1 MGANTILLTLACSA
15 MAHLVMTCVMALYA
29 RHKVQYLSLAW
40 IDGIFSAIL
49 IGAAVSSG
57 MIPGGQPGILNPLM
71 MIMLVVGCFLQSIY
85 PLSIPMPGYLQWG
98 RMWKYAT
105 PAIVL
110 IVIYL
115 LAFLVGENM
124 EEFYTFAEVR
134 ENLFSLSMLL
144 RLAAFLLALFYIFN
158 IFMLPRLMVRHPNVP
173 RYLKGYCIVLSFS
186 AAYYLVVCI
195 VYDATLLMVY
205 VVIFTLLNMYLS
217 LRELETMAMSLP
229 RPAIEGVDGQTGEQT
244 GEEASESESDEAT
257 AKGSAREDFNEANL
271 QRYHRIEAWM
281 QKNRAAWTESTFG
294 RDQLCREVGLN
305 RHLLLQSVRSQGH
318 NNVHEYINRY
328 RVEELKRMIRHGEVA
343 TIGET
348 VDAGFGT
355 VTTARSAFKRAEGIT
370 LDEYMLQHGAK
381 IRRNNFS

>member
-29 RHKVQYLSLAW
+29 RHRVQYLSLAW
-40 IDGIFSAIL
+40 INGIFTAIL
-49 IGAAVSSG
+49 IGAAVISG
-57 MIPGGQPGILNPLM
+57 MIPSGQPGILNPLM

-98 RMWKYAT
+98 RMWKYAS

-110 IVIYL
+110 IIIYL

-134 ENLFSLSMLL
+134 EHLFSLSMLL
-144 RLAAFLLALFYIFN
+144 RLAAFLLALFYVFN
-158 IFMLPRLMVRHPNVP
+158 IFMLPRLMVRHPSVP

-186 AAYYLVVCI
+186 AVFYLVVCI
-195 VYDATLLMVY
+195 VYDPTLLMVY
-205 VVIFTLLNMYLS
+205 VVIFTLLNMYLA
-217 LRELETMAMSLP
+217 LRVLETMAMTLP
-229 RPAIEGVDGQTGEQT
+229 HPVIEAVEDIAEETPMAEA
-244 GEEASESESDEAT
+244 EEAADEGDKSE
-257 AKGSAREDFNEANL
+257 REDFNEANL
-271 QRYHRIEAWM
+271 QRYHRLEAWM

-305 RHLLLQSVRSQGH
+305 RHLVLQSVRSQGH

-328 RVEELKRMIRHGEVA
+328 RIEELKRLILRGEVA
-343 TIGET
+343 TVGES

-355 VTTARSAFKRAEGIT
+355 VATARSCFKKMEGIR
-370 LDEYMLQHGAK
+370 LDDYMALRGAK
-381 IRRNNFS
+381 ARVKS

>member
-29 RHKVQYLSLAW
+29 RHRVQYLSLAW
-40 IDGIFSAIL
+40 INGIFSAIL
-49 IGAAVSSG
+49 IGAAVISG
-57 MIPGGQPGILNPLM
+57 MIPSGQPGILNPLM

-98 RMWKYAT
+98 RMWKYAS

-110 IVIYL
+110 IIIYL

-134 ENLFSLSMLL
+134 EHLFSLSMLL
-144 RLAAFLLALFYIFN
+144 RLAAFLLALFYVFN
-158 IFMLPRLMVRHPNVP
+158 IFMLPRLMVRHPSVP

-186 AAYYLVVCI
+186 AVFYLVVCI
-195 VYDATLLMVY
+195 VYDPTLLMVY
-205 VVIFTLLNMYLS
+205 VVIFTLLNMYLA
-217 LRELETMAMSLP
+217 LRALETMAMTLP
-229 RPAIEGVDGQTGEQT
+229 HPVIEAVEDIAEETPMAEA
-244 GEEASESESDEAT
+244 EEAADEGDKSE
-257 AKGSAREDFNEANL
+257 REDFNEANL
-271 QRYHRIEAWM
+271 QRYHRLEAWM

-294 RDQLCREVGLN
+294 RDQRCREVGLN
-305 RHLLLQSVRSQGH
+305 RHLVLQSVRSQGH

-328 RVEELKRMIRHGEVA
+328 RIEELKRLILRGEVA
-343 TIGET
+343 TVGES

-355 VTTARSAFKRAEGIT
+355 VATARSCFKKMEGIR
-370 LDEYMLQHGAK
+370 LDDYMALRGAK
-381 IRRNNFS
+381 ARVKS

>member
-29 RHKVQYLSLAW
+29 RHRVQYLSLAW
-40 IDGIFSAIL
+40 INGIFTVIL
-49 IGAAVSSG
+49 IGAAVISG
-57 MIPGGQPGILNPLM
+57 MIPSGQPGILNPLM

-98 RMWKYAT
+98 RMWKYAS

-110 IVIYL
+110 IIIYL

-134 ENLFSLSMLL
+134 EHLFSLSMLL
-144 RLAAFLLALFYIFN
+144 RLAAFLLALFYVFN
-158 IFMLPRLMVRHPNVP
+158 IFMLPRLMVRHPSVP

-186 AAYYLVVCI
+186 AVFYLVVCI
-195 VYDATLLMVY
+195 VYDPTLLMVY
-205 VVIFTLLNMYLS
+205 VVIFTLLNMYLA
-217 LRELETMAMSLP
+217 LRALETMAMTLP
-229 RPAIEGVDGQTGEQT
+229 HPVIEAVEDIAEETPMAEA
-244 GEEASESESDEAT
+244 EEAADEGDKSE
-257 AKGSAREDFNEANL
+257 REDFNEANL
-271 QRYHRIEAWM
+271 QRYHRLEAWM

-305 RHLLLQSVRSQGH
+305 RHLVLQSVRSQGH

-328 RVEELKRMIRHGEVA
+328 RIEELKRLILRGEVA
-343 TIGET
+343 TVGES

-355 VTTARSAFKRAEGIT
+355 VATARSCFKKMEGIR
-370 LDEYMLQHGAK
+370 LDDYMALRGAK
-381 IRRNNFS
+381 ARVKS

>member
-29 RHKVQYLSLAW
+29 RHRVQYLSLAW
-40 IDGIFSAIL
+40 INGIFSAIL
-49 IGAAVSSG
+49 IGAAVISG
-57 MIPGGQPGILNPLM
+57 MIPSGQPGILNPLM

-98 RMWKYAT
+98 RMWKYAS

-110 IVIYL
+110 IIIYL

-144 RLAAFLLALFYIFN
+144 RLAAFLLALFYVFN
-158 IFMLPRLMVRHPNVP
+158 IFMLPRLMVRHPSVP

-186 AAYYLVVCI
+186 AVFYLVVCI
-195 VYDATLLMVY
+195 VYDPTLLMVY
-205 VVIFTLLNMYLS
+205 VVIFTLLNMYLA
-217 LRELETMAMSLP
+217 LRALETMAMTLP
-229 RPAIEGVDGQTGEQT
+229 HPVIEAVEDIAEETLMAEA
-244 GEEASESESDEAT
+244 EEAADEDGKSE
-257 AKGSAREDFNEANL
+257 REDFNEANL
-271 QRYHRIEAWM
+271 QRYHRLEAWM

-305 RHLLLQSVRSQGH
+305 RHLVLQSVRSQGH

-328 RVEELKRMIRHGEVA
+328 RIEELKRLILRGEVA
-343 TIGET
+343 TVGES

-355 VTTARSAFKRAEGIT
+355 VATARSCFKKMEGIR
-370 LDEYMLQHGAK
+370 LDDYMALRGAK
-381 IRRNNFS
+381 ARVKS

>member
-1 MGANTILLTLACSA
+1 

-29 RHKVQYLSLAW
+29 RHRVQYLSLAW
-40 IDGIFSAIL
+40 INGIFSAIL
-49 IGAAVSSG
+49 IGAAVISG
-57 MIPGGQPGILNPLM
+57 MIPSGQPGILNPLM

-98 RMWKYAT
+98 RMWKYAS

-110 IVIYL
+110 IIIYL

-134 ENLFSLSMLL
+134 EHLFSLSMLL
-144 RLAAFLLALFYIFN
+144 RLAAFLLALFYVFN
-158 IFMLPRLMVRHPNVP
+158 IFMLPRLMVRHPSVP

-186 AAYYLVVCI
+186 ALFYLAVCI
-195 VYDATLLMVY
+195 VYDPTLLMVY
-205 VVIFTLLNMYLS
+205 VVIFTLLNMYLA
-217 LRELETMAMSLP
+217 LRALETMAMTLP
-229 RPAIEGVDGQTGEQT
+229 HPVIEAVEDIAEETPMAEAEGE
-244 GEEASESESDEAT
+244 ADEGD
-257 AKGSAREDFNEANL
+257 KSGREDFNEANL
-271 QRYHRIEAWM
+271 QRYHRLEAWM

-305 RHLLLQSVRSQGH
+305 RHLVLQSVRSQGH

-328 RVEELKRMIRHGEVA
+328 RIEELKRLILRGEVA
-343 TIGET
+343 TVGES

-355 VTTARSAFKRAEGIT
+355 VATARSCFKKMEGIR
-370 LDEYMLQHGAK
+370 LDDYMALRGAK
-381 IRRNNFS
+381 ARVKS

>member
-29 RHKVQYLSLAW
+29 RHRVQYLSLAW
-40 IDGIFSAIL
+40 INGIFSAIL
-49 IGAAVSSG
+49 IGAAVISG
-57 MIPGGQPGILNPLM
+57 MIPSGQPGILNPLM

-98 RMWKYAT
+98 RMWKYAS

-110 IVIYL
+110 IIIYL

-134 ENLFSLSMLL
+134 EHLFSLSMLL
-144 RLAAFLLALFYIFN
+144 RLAAFLLALFYVFN
-158 IFMLPRLMVRHPNVP
+158 IFMLPRLMVRHPSVP

-186 AAYYLVVCI
+186 AVFYLAVCI
-195 VYDATLLMVY
+195 VYDPTLLMVY
-205 VVIFTLLNMYLS
+205 VVIFTLLNMYLA
-217 LRELETMAMSLP
+217 LRALETMAMTLP
-229 RPAIEGVDGQTGEQT
+229 HPVIEAVEDIAEETLMAEA
-244 GEEASESESDEAT
+244 EEAADEDGKSE
-257 AKGSAREDFNEANL
+257 REDFNEANL
-271 QRYHRIEAWM
+271 QRYHRLEAWM

-305 RHLLLQSVRSQGH
+305 RHLVLQSVRSQGH

-328 RVEELKRMIRHGEVA
+328 RIEELKRLILRGEVA
-343 TIGET
+343 TVGES

-355 VTTARSAFKRAEGIT
+355 VATARSCFKKMEGIR
-370 LDEYMLQHGAK
+370 LDDYMALRGAK
-381 IRRNNFS
+381 ARVKS

>member
-29 RHKVQYLSLAW
+29 RHRVQYLSLAW
-40 IDGIFSAIL
+40 INGIFSAIL
-49 IGAAVSSG
+49 IGAAVISG
-57 MIPGGQPGILNPLM
+57 MIPSGQPGILNPLM

-98 RMWKYAT
+98 RMWKYAS

-110 IVIYL
+110 IIIYL

-134 ENLFSLSMLL
+134 EHLFSLSMLL
-144 RLAAFLLALFYIFN
+144 RLAAFLLALFYVFN
-158 IFMLPRLMVRHPNVP
+158 IFMLPRLMVRHPSVP

-186 AAYYLVVCI
+186 AVFYLVVCI
-195 VYDATLLMVY
+195 VYDPTLLMVY
-205 VVIFTLLNMYLS
+205 VVIFTLLNMYLA
-217 LRELETMAMSLP
+217 LRALETMAMTLP
-229 RPAIEGVDGQTGEQT
+229 HPVIEAVEDIAEETPMAEA
-244 GEEASESESDEAT
+244 EEAADEGDKSE
-257 AKGSAREDFNEANL
+257 REDFNEANL
-271 QRYHRIEAWM
+271 QRYHRLEAWM

-305 RHLLLQSVRSQGH
+305 RHLVLQSVRSQGH

-328 RVEELKRMIRHGEVA
+328 RIEELKRLILRGEVA
-343 TIGET
+343 TVGES

-355 VTTARSAFKRAEGIT
+355 VATARSCFKKMEGIR
-370 LDEYMLQHGAK
+370 LDDYMALRGAK
-381 IRRNNFS
+381 ARVKS

>member
-29 RHKVQYLSLAW
+29 RHRVQYLSLAW
-40 IDGIFSAIL
+40 INGIFTVIL
-49 IGAAVSSG
+49 IGAAVISG
-57 MIPGGQPGILNPLM
+57 MIPSGQPGILNPLM
-71 MIMLVVGCFLQSIY
+71 MIMLVVGCFLQSVY

-98 RMWKYAT
+98 RMWKYAS

-110 IVIYL
+110 IIIYL

-134 ENLFSLSMLL
+134 EHLFSLSMLL
-144 RLAAFLLALFYIFN
+144 RLAAFLLALFYVFN
-158 IFMLPRLMVRHPNVP
+158 IFMLPRLMVRHPSVP

-186 AAYYLVVCI
+186 AVFYLVVCI
-195 VYDATLLMVY
+195 VYDPTLLMVY
-205 VVIFTLLNMYLS
+205 VVIFTLLNMYLA
-217 LRELETMAMSLP
+217 LRVLETMAMTLP
-229 RPAIEGVDGQTGEQT
+229 HPVIEAVEDIAEETPMAEA
-244 GEEASESESDEAT
+244 EEAADEGDKSE
-257 AKGSAREDFNEANL
+257 REDFNEANL
-271 QRYHRIEAWM
+271 QRYHRLEAWM

-305 RHLLLQSVRSQGH
+305 RHLVLQSVRSQGH

-328 RVEELKRMIRHGEVA
+328 RIEELKRLILRGEVA
-343 TIGET
+343 TVGES

-355 VTTARSAFKRAEGIT
+355 VATARSCFKKMEGIR
-370 LDEYMLQHGAK
+370 LDDYMALRGAK
-381 IRRNNFS
+381 ARVKS

>member
-1 MGANTILLTLACSA
+1 MSANVILLMLSCSA

-40 IDGIFSAIL
+40 INGIFAAIL
-49 IGAAVSSG
+49 TGAALVSNL
-57 MIPGGQPGILNPLM
+57 IAEGQPGIMNPLM

-98 RMWKYAT
+98 RMWKYAS

-124 EEFYTFAEVR
+124 EEFRTFADVR

-144 RLAAFLLALFYIFN
+144 RLAAFLLSLFYVVNMFL
-158 IFMLPRLMVRHPNVP
+158 LPRRLVRHPNVP
-173 RYLKGYCIVLSFS
+173 RYMLGYCTVLGLS
-186 AAYYLVVCI
+186 AVYYMGVCI
-195 VYDATLLMVY
+195 VFNPIMLMAY
-205 VVIFTLLNMYLS
+205 IAIFTLLNMYLA
-217 LRELETMAMSLP
+217 LRALETMAISLP
-229 RPAIEGVDGQTGEQT
+229 RPVIERV
-244 GEEASESESDEAT
+244 EET
-257 AKGSAREDFNEANL
+257 AEEVPAVEVVEEKEIHKKEIEDFNEANL
-271 QRYHRIEAWM
+271 QRYHRLEAWM

-305 RHLLLQSVRSQGH
+305 RHLVLQSVRSQGH

-328 RVEELKRMIRHGEVA
+328 RIEELKRMILRGEVA
-343 TIGET
+343 TIGEV

-355 VTTARSAFKRAEGIT
+355 VVTARSCFKKMEGQR
-370 LDEYMLQHGAK
+370 LDEFMALHGAK
-381 IRRNNFS
+381 VRS

>member
-29 RHKVQYLSLAW
+29 RHRVQYLSLAW
-40 IDGIFSAIL
+40 INGIFSAIL
-49 IGAAVSSG
+49 IGAAVISG
-57 MIPGGQPGILNPLM
+57 MIPSGQPGILNPLM

-98 RMWKYAT
+98 RMWKYAS

-110 IVIYL
+110 IIIYL

-134 ENLFSLSMLL
+134 EHLFSLSMLL
-144 RLAAFLLALFYIFN
+144 RLAAFLLSLFYVFN
-158 IFMLPRLMVRHPNVP
+158 IFMLPRLMVRHPSVP

-186 AAYYLVVCI
+186 AVFYLAVCI
-195 VYDATLLMVY
+195 VYDPTLLMVY
-205 VVIFTLLNMYLS
+205 VVIFTLLNMYLA
-217 LRELETMAMSLP
+217 LRALETMAMTLP
-229 RPAIEGVDGQTGEQT
+229 HPVIEAVEDIAEETPMAEA
-244 GEEASESESDEAT
+244 EEAADEGDKSE
-257 AKGSAREDFNEANL
+257 REDFNEANL
-271 QRYHRIEAWM
+271 QRYHRLEAWM

-305 RHLLLQSVRSQGH
+305 RHLVLQSVRSQGH

-328 RVEELKRMIRHGEVA
+328 RIEELKRLILRGEVA
-343 TIGET
+343 TVGES

-355 VTTARSAFKRAEGIT
+355 VATARSCFKKMEGIR
-370 LDEYMLQHGAK
+370 LDDYMALRGAK
-381 IRRNNFS
+381 ARVKS

>member
-29 RHKVQYLSLAW
+29 RHRVQYLSLAW
-40 IDGIFSAIL
+40 INGIFSAIL
-49 IGAAVSSG
+49 IGAAVISG
-57 MIPGGQPGILNPLM
+57 MIPSGQPGILNPLM

-98 RMWKYAT
+98 RMWKYAS

-110 IVIYL
+110 IIIYL

-134 ENLFSLSMLL
+134 EHLFSLSMLL
-144 RLAAFLLALFYIFN
+144 RLAAFLLALFYVFN
-158 IFMLPRLMVRHPNVP
+158 IFMLPRLLVRHPSVP

-186 AAYYLVVCI
+186 AVFYLVVCI
-195 VYDATLLMVY
+195 VYDPTLLMVY
-205 VVIFTLLNMYLS
+205 VVIFTLLNMYLA
-217 LRELETMAMSLP
+217 LRALETMAMTLP
-229 RPAIEGVDGQTGEQT
+229 HPVIEAVEDIAEETPMAEA
-244 GEEASESESDEAT
+244 EEAADEGDKSE
-257 AKGSAREDFNEANL
+257 REDFNEANL
-271 QRYHRIEAWM
+271 QRYHRLEAWM

-305 RHLLLQSVRSQGH
+305 RHLVLQSVRSQGH

-328 RVEELKRMIRHGEVA
+328 RIEELKRLILRGEVA
-343 TIGET
+343 TVGES

-355 VTTARSAFKRAEGIT
+355 VATARSCFKKMEGIR
-370 LDEYMLQHGAK
+370 LDDYMALRGAK
-381 IRRNNFS
+381 ARVKS

>member
-29 RHKVQYLSLAW
+29 RHRVQYLSLAW
-40 IDGIFSAIL
+40 INGIFSAIL
-49 IGAAVSSG
+49 IGAAVISG
-57 MIPGGQPGILNPLM
+57 MIPSGQPGILNPLM

-98 RMWKYAT
+98 RMWKYAS

-110 IVIYL
+110 IIIYL

-124 EEFYTFAEVR
+124 EEFYAFAEVR
-134 ENLFSLSMLL
+134 EHLFSLSMLL
-144 RLAAFLLALFYIFN
+144 RLAAFLLALFYVFN
-158 IFMLPRLMVRHPNVP
+158 IFMLPRLMVRHPSVP

-186 AAYYLVVCI
+186 AVFYLVVCI
-195 VYDATLLMVY
+195 VYDPTLLMVY
-205 VVIFTLLNMYLS
+205 VVIFTLLNMYLA
-217 LRELETMAMSLP
+217 LRALETMAMTLP
-229 RPAIEGVDGQTGEQT
+229 HPVIEAVEDIAEETPMAEA
-244 GEEASESESDEAT
+244 EEATDEDGKSE
-257 AKGSAREDFNEANL
+257 REDFNEANL
-271 QRYHRIEAWM
+271 QRYHRLEAWM

-305 RHLLLQSVRSQGH
+305 RHLVLQSVRSQGH

-328 RVEELKRMIRHGEVA
+328 RIEELKRLILRGEVA
-343 TIGET
+343 TVGES

-355 VTTARSAFKRAEGIT
+355 VATARSCFKKMEGIR
-370 LDEYMLQHGAK
+370 LDDYMALRGAK
-381 IRRNNFS
+381 ARVKS

>member
-29 RHKVQYLSLAW
+29 RHRVQYLSLAW
-40 IDGIFSAIL
+40 INGIFTVIL
-49 IGAAVSSG
+49 IGAAVISG
-57 MIPGGQPGILNPLM
+57 MIPSGQPGILNPLM

-98 RMWKYAT
+98 RMWKYAS

-110 IVIYL
+110 IIIYL

-134 ENLFSLSMLL
+134 EHLFSLSMLL
-144 RLAAFLLALFYIFN
+144 RLAAFLLALFYVFN
-158 IFMLPRLMVRHPNVP
+158 IFMLPRLMVRHPSVP

-186 AAYYLVVCI
+186 ALFYLVVCI
-195 VYDATLLMVY
+195 VYDPTLLMVY
-205 VVIFTLLNMYLS
+205 VVIFTLLNMYLA
-217 LRELETMAMSLP
+217 LRALETMAMTLP
-229 RPAIEGVDGQTGEQT
+229 HPVIEAVEDIAEETPMAEA
-244 GEEASESESDEAT
+244 EEAADEGDKSE
-257 AKGSAREDFNEANL
+257 REDFNEANL
-271 QRYHRIEAWM
+271 QRYHRLEAWM

-305 RHLLLQSVRSQGH
+305 RHLVLQSVRSQGH

-328 RVEELKRMIRHGEVA
+328 RIEELKRLILRGEVA
-343 TIGET
+343 TVGES

-355 VTTARSAFKRAEGIT
+355 VATARSCFKKMEGIR
-370 LDEYMLQHGAK
+370 LDDYMALRGAK
-381 IRRNNFS
+381 ARVKS

>member
-29 RHKVQYLSLAW
+29 RHRVQYLSLAW
-40 IDGIFSAIL
+40 INGIFTAIL
-49 IGAAVSSG
+49 IGAAVISG
-57 MIPGGQPGILNPLM
+57 MIPSGQPGILNPLM
-71 MIMLVVGCFLQSIY
+71 MIMLVVGCFLQSVY

-98 RMWKYAT
+98 RMWKYAS

-110 IVIYL
+110 IIIYL

-134 ENLFSLSMLL
+134 EHLFSLSMLL
-144 RLAAFLLALFYIFN
+144 RLAAFLLALFYVFN
-158 IFMLPRLMVRHPNVP
+158 IFMLPRLMVRHPSVP

-186 AAYYLVVCI
+186 AVFYLVVCI
-195 VYDATLLMVY
+195 VYDPTLLMVY
-205 VVIFTLLNMYLS
+205 VVIFTLLNMYLA
-217 LRELETMAMSLP
+217 LRVLETMAMTLP
-229 RPAIEGVDGQTGEQT
+229 HPVIEAVEDIAEETPMAEA
-244 GEEASESESDEAT
+244 EEAADEGDKSE
-257 AKGSAREDFNEANL
+257 REDFNEANL
-271 QRYHRIEAWM
+271 QRYHRLEAWM

-305 RHLLLQSVRSQGH
+305 RHLVLQSVRSQGH

-328 RVEELKRMIRHGEVA
+328 RIEELKRLILRGEVA
-343 TIGET
+343 TVGES

-355 VTTARSAFKRAEGIT
+355 VATARSCFKKMEGIR
-370 LDEYMLQHGAK
+370 LDDYMALRGAK
-381 IRRNNFS
+381 ARVKS

>member
-57 MIPGGQPGILNPLM
+57 MIPGGKPGILNPIM

-98 RMWKYAT
+98 RMWKYAS

-110 IVIYL
+110 IIIYL
-115 LAFLVGENM
+115 LAFMVGENM

-134 ENLFSLSMLL
+134 EHLFSFSMLL
-144 RLAAFLLALFYIFN
+144 RLAAFLMALFYVFN

-173 RYLKGYCIVLSFS
+173 RYLKGYCMVLSLS
-186 AAYYLVVCI
+186 AVFYLVVCI
-195 VYDATLLMVY
+195 VYDPTLLMVY

-217 LRELETMAMSLP
+217 LRALETMAMSLP
-229 RPAIEGVDGQTGEQT
+229 RPAIEGMEEMA
-244 GEEASESESDEAT
+244 EEAPVAEVAAEESG
-257 AKGSAREDFNEANL
+257 KNKREDFNEANL
-271 QRYHRIEAWM
+271 QRYHRLEAWM

-305 RHLLLQSVRSQGH
+305 RHLVLQSVRSQGH

-328 RVEELKRMIRHGEVA
+328 RIEELKRMILRGEVA
-343 TIGET
+343 TVGESI
-348 VDAGFGT
+348 DAGFGT
-355 VTTARSAFKRAEGIT
+355 VATARSCFKKMEGIR
-370 LDEYMLQHGAK
+370 LDEYMALRGAK
-381 IRRNNFS
+381 ARA

>member
-1 MGANTILLTLACSA
+1 MSANTILLTLACSA

-29 RHKVQYLSLAW
+29 RHRVQYLSLAW
-40 IDGIFSAIL
+40 INGIFSAIL
-49 IGAAVSSG
+49 LGAAICSG
-57 MIPGGQPGILNPLM
+57 MIPDGQPGILNPMM
-71 MIMLVVGCFLQSIY
+71 MIMLVVGCFLQSLY

-98 RMWKYAT
+98 RMWKYAS

-124 EEFYTFAEVR
+124 EEFRTFADVR
-134 ENLFSLSMLL
+134 DSLFSLSMLL
-144 RLAAFLLALFYIFN
+144 RLAAFLLALFYVFN

-186 AAYYLVVCI
+186 AVFYLVVCI
-195 VYDATLLMVY
+195 IYDPTLLMIY
-205 VVIFTLLNMYLS
+205 VVLFTLLNMYLS
-217 LRELETMAMSLP
+217 LRTLETMAMTLP
-229 RPAIEGVDGQTGEQT
+229 RPAIEGVEETAPEQPEVAEPVPADEEEMAAQTAE
-244 GEEASESESDEAT
+244 
-257 AKGSAREDFNEANL
+257 REDFNEANL

-305 RHLLLQSVRSQGH
+305 RHLVLQSVRSQGH
-318 NNVHEYINRY
+318 NNTHEYINRY

-355 VTTARSAFKRAEGIT
+355 VTTARSAFLRAEGIT
-370 LDEYMLQHGAK
+370 LDEYMVQHGAR
-381 IRRNNFS
+381 IRRNY

>member
-29 RHKVQYLSLAW
+29 RHRVQYLSLAW
-40 IDGIFSAIL
+40 INGIFSAIL
-49 IGAAVSSG
+49 IGAAVISG
-57 MIPGGQPGILNPLM
+57 MIPSGQPGILNPLM

-98 RMWKYAT
+98 RMWRYAS

-110 IVIYL
+110 IIIYL

-134 ENLFSLSMLL
+134 EHLFSLSMLL
-144 RLAAFLLALFYIFN
+144 RLAAFLLALFYVFN
-158 IFMLPRLMVRHPNVP
+158 IFMLPRLMVRHPSVP

-186 AAYYLVVCI
+186 AVFYLVVCI
-195 VYDATLLMVY
+195 VYDPTLLMVY
-205 VVIFTLLNMYLS
+205 VVIFTLLNMYLA
-217 LRELETMAMSLP
+217 LRALETMAMTLP
-229 RPAIEGVDGQTGEQT
+229 HPVIEAVEDLAEETPMAEA
-244 GEEASESESDEAT
+244 EEAADEGDKSE
-257 AKGSAREDFNEANL
+257 REDFNEANL
-271 QRYHRIEAWM
+271 QRYHRLEAWM

-305 RHLLLQSVRSQGH
+305 RHLVLQSVRSQGH

-328 RVEELKRMIRHGEVA
+328 RIEELKRLILRGEVA
-343 TIGET
+343 TVGES

-355 VTTARSAFKRAEGIT
+355 VATARSCFKKMEGIR
-370 LDEYMLQHGAK
+370 LDDYMALRGAK
-381 IRRNNFS
+381 ARVKS

>member
-29 RHKVQYLSLAW
+29 RHRVQYLSLAW
-40 IDGIFSAIL
+40 INGIFTAIL
-49 IGAAVSSG
+49 IGAAVISG
-57 MIPGGQPGILNPLM
+57 MIPSGQPGILNPLM

-98 RMWKYAT
+98 RMWKYAS

-110 IVIYL
+110 IIIYL

-134 ENLFSLSMLL
+134 EHLFSLSMLL
-144 RLAAFLLALFYIFN
+144 RLAAFLLALFYVFN
-158 IFMLPRLMVRHPNVP
+158 IFMLPRLMVRHPSVP

-186 AAYYLVVCI
+186 AVFYLVVCI
-195 VYDATLLMVY
+195 VYDPTLLMVY
-205 VVIFTLLNMYLS
+205 VVIFTLLNMYLA
-217 LRELETMAMSLP
+217 LRALETMAMTLP
-229 RPAIEGVDGQTGEQT
+229 HPVIEAVEDIAEETPMAEA
-244 GEEASESESDEAT
+244 EEAADEGDKSE
-257 AKGSAREDFNEANL
+257 REDFNEANL
-271 QRYHRIEAWM
+271 QRYHRLEAWM

-305 RHLLLQSVRSQGH
+305 RHLVLQSVRSQGH

-328 RVEELKRMIRHGEVA
+328 RIEELKRLILRGEVA
-343 TIGET
+343 TVGES

-355 VTTARSAFKRAEGIT
+355 VATARSCFKKMEGIR
-370 LDEYMLQHGAK
+370 LDDYMALRGAK
-381 IRRNNFS
+381 ARVKS